1 MEDLKQNWDLIL
13 QTFKERYE
21 LQDISFNSWIK
32 PIEVY
37 TVENDT
43 ITLIMSSTS
52 MNPDMAVSYVEKKYL
67 EMLCCEEFRS
77 SEPESELY
85 FWHLRC
91 RYK

>member
-52 MNPDMAVSYVEKKYL
+52 MNPDMFPMWKKNIWR
-67 EMLCCEEFRS
+67 CFA
-77 SEPESELY
+77 
-85 FWHLRC
+85 LRFV
-91 RYK
+91 RL

>member
-52 MNPDMAVSYVEKKYL
+52 MNPDMAGDASHYDLWDY
-67 EMLCCEEFRS
+67 
-77 SEPESELY
+77 EPRIWCPLNYSQ
-85 FWHLRC
+85 R
-91 RYK
+91 

>member
-52 MNPDMAVSYVEKKYL
+52 MNPDMAVSYVEKNIWR
-67 EMLCCEEFRS
+67 CFA
-77 SEPESELY
+77 
-85 FWHLRC
+85 LRFV
-91 RYK
+91 RLWTTNMMSA

>member
-67 EMLCCEEFRS
+67 EMLRITICEIMNNEWCPLNYSQR
-77 SEPESELY
+77 
-85 FWHLRC
+85 
-91 RYK
+91 

>member
-52 MNPDMAVSYVEKKYL
+52 MNPTWLFPMWEKKISGDASHYDL
-67 EMLCCEEFRS
+67 
-77 SEPESELY
+77 
-85 FWHLRC
+85 
-91 RYK
+91 